1 MQNAEKNTAM
11 TGHETK
17 ARQKR
22 TFTFPPQDGRG
33 EPTQV
38 EADTI
43 EEAETKFKEIVKTPN
58 A

>member
-1 MQNAEKNTAM
+1 MQNETKTTAM
-11 TGHETK
+11 TGQETK

-33 EPTQV
+33 EPVQV

-43 EEAETKFKEIVKTPN
+43 EEAEAKFKEIVKTPN
-58 A
+58 V

>member
-1 MQNAEKNTAM
+1 MQNETKTTSM
-11 TGHETK
+11 SGQETK

-22 TFTFPPQDGRG
+22 TFTFPPQDGMG
-33 EPTQV
+33 EPVQV

-43 EEAETKFKEIVKTPN
+43 EEAETKFKETIKTIN